1 MSVALVAPW
10 IHTDTQT
17 HTQTLQTVRGGSCVD
32 QFRLYEGSRLLKI
45 GPEGHQMGVKQ
56 RSAPSRRGRGLGH
69 EQGGLY
75 TQHVARGALWEVS
88 DVTCIQECT

>member
-1 MSVALVAPW
+1 MCVCVC
-10 IHTDTQT
+10 
-17 HTQTLQTVRGGSCVD
+17 VCVCVD

>member
-1 MSVALVAPW
+1 M
-10 IHTDTQT
+10 
-17 HTQTLQTVRGGSCVD
+17 D

-56 RSAPSRRGRGLGH
+56 RSAPSRQGRGLGH

-75 TQHVARGALWEVS
+75 TQHVARGGLMGGQRRHMHTGMHMTAAWGL
-88 DVTCIQECT
+88 